1 MSAYWP
7 SLVQVFR
14 RQAIVE
20 RLCRSLLT
28 CLEPVKLLD
37 LVDLRET
44 AGGRSKRLLPRDMD
58 VPRQVVRSS
67 GIRANFMCDNSSY
80 LFGVEKK
87 KNKPVE
93 ITEDKF
99 NEMKLLHESI
109 LEGIDDPGAMAVLSF
124 ASTWNPKQAE
134 EHPVLSPLWDELM
147 SGGNIVFKLD
157 GTDGFIHQ
165 RPAIRKRGNA
175 E

>member
-1 MSAYWP
+1 MSFALNL
-7 SLVQVFR
+7 SR
-14 RQAIVE
+14 TGE
-20 RLCRSLLT
+20 
-28 CLEPVKLLD
+28 LLD

-80 LFGVEKK
+80 LLGVEKK

-157 GTDGFIHQ
+157 GY
-165 RPAIRKRGNA
+165 
-175 E
+175 